1 MHNDQANTLRML
13 MQEKS
18 RAQRQHQPQVI
29 SVSSGKGGVG
39 KTCFVAHLGTRLA
52 RMGYRVMLIDGD
64 FGLANLD
71 IILNAQTEITV
82 EQILSGKATVQSAIL
97 GIEPGLWL
105 LPAGTGISELRATER
120 AEDRAKFL
128 SLLQSIPWE
137 MDFVIIDGG
146 AGIHDQVLS
155 LQHPDFI
162 STVVMTP
169 EPTSFTDAYGMIKIL
184 NRDVGI
190 ENVAI
195 VVNQVA
201 DEAQALR
208 CFQKLNQVVSNF
220 LGFELNYFGHWKKDP
235 RVIQS
240 VMNRKILLDLDERS
254 ESESLAEIA
263 DEFEKRLKNQHFS
276 ESAKAPGTGFESPFA
291 GKARRMTTASFW
303 NTILGEVNA

>member
-1 MHNDQANTLRML
+1 MIQKNNDQANTLRML

-18 RAQRQHQPQVI
+18 RAQRQHQPKVI

-39 KTCFVAHLGTRLA
+39 KTCFVAHLGTKLA
-52 RMGYRVMLIDGD
+52 RMGHRVLLIDGD

-71 IILNAQTEITV
+71 IVLNAQTEATV
-82 EQILSGKATVQSAIL
+82 EQILNGTATIQSAIL

-105 LPAGTGISELRATER
+105 LPAGTGLSELRSADRSEER
-120 AEDRAKFL
+120 AKIL

-146 AGIHDQVLS
+146 AGIHNHVLA
-155 LQHPDFI
+155 LQHPEFL

-169 EPTSFTDAYGMIKIL
+169 EPTSFTDAYGMIKIM
-184 NRDVGI
+184 NRDVGV
-190 ENVAI
+190 ENVGI
-195 VVNQVA
+195 VVNQVT

-220 LGFELNYFGHWKKDP
+220 LGFELNYIGHWKKDP

-240 VMNRKILLDLDERS
+240 VMNRKILIDLDERS
-254 ESESLAEIA
+254 DCESLAEIA
-263 DEFEKRLKNQHFS
+263 EEFEKRLRQQ
-276 ESAKAPGTGFESPFA
+276 PGELEDQQCLS
-291 GKARRMTTASFW
+291 RHVTTDTFW